1 MQSYNKFFTPPN
13 FSPKKSHYFFD
24 SFIETHNRQSDLMR
38 AAGCVWHETE
48 KKFLSRGPLAL
59 CRWLLDFCGMKRRRK
74 SRLCRR
80 NNYARSKPRENSVW
94 ATLIIFNERA
104 VPFFFTTLHHSIFT
118 VPNKPN
124 RYSISIWISEIANG
138 LILCSLFASHTLKYI
153 NAHGSFI

>member
-13 FSPKKSHYFFD
+13 FSPKKIPLFFRLFHWNTQPAIWFD
-24 SFIETHNRQSDLMR
+24 ASCRL
-38 AAGCVWHETE
+38 CVAWNGEE
-48 KKFLSRGPLAL
+48 VFKPWAFSSLAL
-59 CRWLLDFCGMKRRRK
+59 CRWLLVFCGMKRRRK

-104 VPFFFTTLHHSIFT
+104 VPFFFTTLHHSIST

-124 RYSISIWISEIANG
+124 RYSISIWISEIAKG
-138 LILCSLFASHTLKYI
+138 LILYSLFASHTLKYI
-153 NAHGSFI
+153 NA